1 MVTPGT
7 DILKRLLPIC
17 LLLSLSS
24 AGHATPDLPSLGDS
38 TSGLISLQQEK
49 ELGSEWL
56 RSLRSQAPTIEDP
69 MILTWFQDLVYE
81 LVPNAGLQDP
91 QLALVV
97 VDSPE
102 LNAFAVPGGIVG
114 INLGLL
120 LYSDDEDEVASVLA
134 HELAHLSQRHF
145 ARQVEAAQRR
155 DPVTLATLLAS
166 IVLIATN
173 NTDAG
178 VAGLMGSQAAAIQ
191 NQLAYSRDFEREADR
206 LGMTTL
212 SRSGRDPHAMTDM
225 FSNMLA
231 AGRYRG
237 ASLEFLMTHPL
248 TSSRVADA
256 EGRAAQLPAQ
266 ARNHSF
272 MFSSLHLLT
281 EARYQLKDNAEAE
294 FNRRLTDASGELRD
308 ALLYNLARIAGN
320 QSEWNKGLDYLART
334 DSNEPEIQALKARLL
349 SGAGR
354 YSEALALLQETR
366 RTQPD
371 NLSLRMTEAAVRID
385 SGDATTAVTMLKKI
399 TETAPGVPSYWTL
412 LSRAADQSGDTILA
426 YRALGESYYYSGR
439 RQEAAQQMQSALRE
453 AGKAG
458 DFQREAAIR
467 ERLKAIDPPRSGN
480 GRP

>member
-1 MVTPGT
+1 M
-7 DILKRLLPIC
+7 KRLLPLC
-17 LLLSLSS
+17 LLLTLTS
-24 AGHATPDLPSLGDS
+24 ASHSTPELPSLGDS

-49 ELGSEWL
+49 ELGTEWL

-91 QLALVV
+91 QLSLVV

-166 IVLIATN
+166 IVLIATS

-178 VAGLMGSQAAAIQ
+178 VAGLIGSQAAAIQ

-206 LGMTTL
+206 LGLTTL
-212 SRSGRDPHAMTDM
+212 SRSGRDPQAMTDM

-256 EGRAAQLPAQ
+256 AGRAAQLPQ
-266 ARNHSF
+266 QQRHRSF
-272 MFSSLHLLT
+272 TFSALHMLT
-281 EARYQLKDNAEAE
+281 EARYQLQDEAEAE
-294 FNRRLTDASGELRD
+294 FNRRLKDASGEQRD
-308 ALLYNLARIAGN
+308 ALLYNLARIAADA
-320 QSEWNKGLDYLART
+320 SAWEKGLEYLSQT
-334 DSNEPEIQALKARLL
+334 SSNEAEIQALKARIL

-354 YSEALALLQETR
+354 HSEALAVLQQAR

-371 NLSLRMTEAAVRID
+371 NLSLRLTEASVRLT
-385 SGDATTAVTMLKKI
+385 SNDAATAVMILRKV
-399 TETAPGVPSYWTL
+399 TENRPEIPSYWGL
-412 LSRAADQSGDTILA
+412 LSQAADKAGDPILA

-467 ERLKAIDPPRSGN
+467 ERLKTIEPQRP